1 MQTIVYVITKV
12 QYKTVA
18 KLLEKT
24 KKMFKVPYFRLSKWQ
39 LCTSM
44 EKKTKKL
51 TPLARSQNSH
61 YDLSTSHFIIRI
73 HESYKR
79 KRKTEKGKGQEI
91 NVSENMQLFLVT
103 VSKRRKTGRL
113 NLI

>member
-1 MQTIVYVITKV
+1 M
-12 QYKTVA
+12 A
-18 KLLEKT
+18 ALHEHG
-24 KKMFKVPYFRLSKWQ
+24 KKKQKQ
-39 LCTSM
+39 
-44 EKKTKKL
+44 L

-73 HESYKR
+73 HESCIKEREKR
-79 KRKTEKGKGQEI
+79 KRVKGKKLFLKTC
-91 NVSENMQLFLVT
+91 NFLVT